1 MIYGI
6 AVFSVL
12 QCSYCPKRSAMIS
25 GKLYSIRGLLSSI
38 FCPKRRASRMA
49 NARPRRGTRKP
60 DRRIRGAAF
69 SLISSSQNCYDFA
82 TKARASFMKISFFFS
97 FSQIYPQFPQSFPQ
111 FLGKKR
117 LLDVILTNLR
127 KRNRFVTKF
136 STACGRRF
144 CGKLF
149 IQYEIGDISGIS
161 AKHRY
166 KYFKTVKN

>member
-60 DRRIRGAAF
+60 DLRIRGAAV
-69 SLISSSQNCYDFA
+69 SLIPSSQNCYNFA

-117 LLDVILTNLR
+117 LFDVILTNLR
-127 KRNRFVTKF
+127 KRNRFISNTGRYEMKPRILLLPNEISMVCTKRK
-136 STACGRRF
+136 TD
-144 CGKLF
+144 GKRAPGGA
-149 IQYEIGDISGIS
+149 EI
-161 AKHRY
+161 
-166 KYFKTVKN
+166 